1 MGNMDNMKFLKGI
14 GIGLVAG
21 GAISIALTSGRRR
34 RNKCKHHTIKA
45 IGDVVGN
52 VTDMLGL

>member
-1 MGNMDNMKFLKGI
+1 MNNVDLLKGL

-21 GAISIALTSGRRR
+21 GAIGIALTSGRRR
-34 RNKCKHHTIKA
+34 RKRCKDHTIKA
-45 IGDVVGN
+45 IGDMVGN